1 MPFDFER
8 RRVSLLLERAGSRLL
23 VVKGAPE
30 DILRQCTQYERGAA
44 PAELDSE
51 ARARIEQLGTE
62 LGTDG
67 FRTLAIASRAVPAEH
82 DHAVISDETELAF
95 AGYAAFLDPPK
106 ASAAS
111 ALMALQKDGI
121 AIKIVTGDNELV
133 TRHVCSSLGFA
144 VTGVVT
150 GAQTQRLDE
159 PALRARV
166 EEPNVFCR
174 VNPAQKSRIVHAL
187 KARGHVVG
195 FLGDGINDAPSLHA
209 ADAGISVDGAA
220 DVAKEAADLV
230 LMRHDLAVL
239 HEGVR
244 EGRRTFVNFMKY
256 IMMGTSSNF
265 GNMFSMAGATM
276 LLPFLPMLPVQ
287 ILLNNLLYDV
297 SELALPF
304 DDVDEEALARPSVWD
319 IGLVQRYMFTMGPVS
334 SFFDFLTFFVLIH
347 FFQAGEALFHTG
359 WFVESIASQVLVVF
373 VIRTRR
379 MPLESRPH
387 PALAALAALVVVAAA
402 ALPFVPGASALGF
415 VPMPFELYAV
425 LATTVLLY
433 LIAMEA
439 AKRMLHA
446 KFALRFARAA

>member
-1 MPFDFER
+1 
-8 RRVSLLLERAGSRLL
+8 L
-23 VVKGAPE
+23 
-30 DILRQCTQYERGAA
+30 
-44 PAELDSE
+44 
-51 ARARIEQLGTE
+51 
-62 LGTDG
+62 
-67 FRTLAIASRAVPAEH
+67 TLAGF
-82 DHAVISDETELAF
+82 LAF
-95 AGYAAFLDPPK
+95 VDRAKLDAG
-106 ASAAS
+106 ASIERLAG
-111 ALMALQKDGI
+111 LGI
-121 AIKIVTGDNELV
+121 TVKIVTGDNELV